1 MITQFFPKDFQRYL
15 ALPVFGSMMDSY
27 AAWLFEQQYTH
38 RSGRYELRMAAHV
51 CEFLKSRGL
60 RSLEDVSEDDL
71 TACYH
76 YFQRQFPKEKGSVRL
91 LTRFLMERTGLRP
104 SPAPE
109 PKPKDV
115 YLNAFMAHLDHDRGY
130 ARTTVR
136 RQAVIVTEFLN
147 WLKFDQAHDRLTF
160 LKIADIEGFIRHMGQ
175 RMGRVAL
182 QKVTSTIRNFL
193 RFLSSNGVIP
203 VGLEDRIDTPRVYRQ
218 EKLPRSLPW
227 NTVQAFLHSIDR
239 KTAIGKRDY
248 AMFTL
253 MASYGLRA
261 CDVVALKLD
270 DIKWRSG
277 YIRIHQTKTSNPLE
291 LPLIDEVSSSIYDY
305 LQTVPRYG
313 SYRQIFLRLKA
324 PGGILKSTGV
334 IEAFQAWSR
343 KSGLNIPFKGTHWL
357 RHSYALHLCRC
368 GLPLKTIGDILGH
381 RSPES
386 TGIYIRLAT
395 EDLREV
401 ALNVPTFS
409 ERRTKP

>member
-15 ALPVFGSMMDSY
+15 ALPVLGSMMDSY

-51 CEFLKSRGL
+51 CEFLKIRGL
-60 RSLEDVSEDDL
+60 RCLEDVSEDDL

-76 YFQRQFPKEKGSVRL
+76 CFQRKFPKEKGSVRL

-115 YLNAFMAHLDHDRGY
+115 YINAFMAHLDHDRGY
-130 ARTTVR
+130 ARATIR

-147 WLKFDQAHDRLTF
+147 WLKFDEAPDRLIL

-203 VGLEDRIDTPRVYRQ
+203 VGMENRIDTARVYRQ

-248 AMFTL
+248 AMFAL

-270 DIKWRSG
+270 DVKWRSG
-277 YIRIHQTKTSNPLE
+277 YIRIYQTKTSNPLE
-291 LPLIDEVSSSIYDY
+291 LPLTDEVSSAIYDY

-313 SYRQIFLRLKA
+313 NYRQIFLRLKA

-334 IEAFQAWSR
+334 IEAFQSWSR

-368 GLPLKTIGDILGH
+368 GLPLKTIGDMLGH

-386 TGIYIRLAT
+386 TGVYIRLAT

-401 ALNVPTFS
+401 ALNVPTLS
-409 ERRTKP
+409 QRRTKP

>member
-1 MITQFFPKDFQRYL
+1 M
-15 ALPVFGSMMDSY
+15 
-27 AAWLFEQQYTH
+27 
-38 RSGRYELRMAAHV
+38 LR
-51 CEFLKSRGL
+51 
-60 RSLEDVSEDDL
+60 EDDL

-76 YFQRQFPKEKGSVRL
+76 CFQRKFPKEKGSVRL
-91 LTRFLMERTGLRP
+91 LTRFLTERTGLRP

-115 YLNAFMAHLDHDRGY
+115 YINAFMAHLDHDRGY
-130 ARTTVR
+130 ARATIR

-147 WLKFDQAHDRLTF
+147 WLKFDEAPDRLIL

-203 VGLEDRIDTPRVYRQ
+203 VGMENRIDTPRVYRQ

-248 AMFTL
+248 AMFAL

-270 DIKWRSG
+270 DVKWRSG
-277 YIRIHQTKTSNPLE
+277 YIRIYQTKTSNPLE
-291 LPLIDEVSSSIYDY
+291 LPLTDEVSSAIYDY

-313 SYRQIFLRLKA
+313 NYRQIFLRLKA

-334 IEAFQAWSR
+334 IEAFQSWSR

-368 GLPLKTIGDILGH
+368 GLPLKTIGDMLGH

-386 TGIYIRLAT
+386 TGVYIRLAT

-401 ALNVPTFS
+401 ALNVPTLS
-409 ERRTKP
+409 QRRTKP

>member
-15 ALPVFGSMMDSY
+15 ALPVLGSMMDSY

-76 YFQRQFPKEKGSVRL
+76 KFQRQFPKEKGSVRL

-109 PKPKDV
+109 PKPKEA

-130 ARTTVR
+130 VHTTVR

-147 WLKFDQAHDRLTF
+147 WLKFDEAPDRLTL
-160 LKIADIEGFIRHMGQ
+160 LKIPDIEGFIRYMGQ

-239 KTAIGKRDY
+239 NTAIGKRDY

-291 LPLIDEVSSSIYDY
+291 LPLIDEVSSAIYDY

-313 SYRQIFLRLKA
+313 NYRQIFLRLKA

-386 TGIYIRLAT
+386 TGVYIRLAT

-401 ALNVPTFS
+401 ALNVPTLS